1 MVFVTALNKTV
12 SDPAGNGTGAKALT
26 ANLADAL
33 IAFQAAVP
41 TIHENDSSFHGKFAN
56 LPGILSTIN
65 PVLRSVGLA
74 VSQLPAD
81 TAEGPGL
88 RTTLLHTSGESLSAV
103 TPLCIQE
110 GLDSKGRPLNV
121 TQEWGKAVTYT
132 RRYALQ
138 AVLGICVGIEDN
150 DADAEPTGFA
160 PPAKAAPKAEKK
172 APEPAKFTAA
182 DRQQCV
188 DIIKGEGGQDIKNK
202 FMAKFYPEAEN
213 LFPEMFEKQEHLN
226 FLTSCNGAAI

>member
-1 MVFVTALNKTV
+1 MVLVTALNKTV
-12 SDPAGNGTGAKALT
+12 SGPAGNGTGATALT
-26 ANLADAL
+26 ANLAQAL

-41 TIHENDSSFHGKFAN
+41 TIHENADSFHGKFAN
-56 LPGILSTIN
+56 LPGVLGTIS
-65 PVLRSVGLA
+65 PALREAGLV
-74 VSQLPAD
+74 VSQTP
-81 TAEGPGL
+81 EEVNGHPGL

-103 TPLCIQE
+103 TPLAVQP
-110 GLDSKGRPLNV
+110 GKNL

-160 PPAKAAPKAEKK
+160 PPAKATPKAEKK
-172 APEPAKFTAA
+172 APQPAKFTA
-182 DRQQCV
+182 DHRQQCV
-188 DIIKGEGGQDIKNK
+188 DIIKGEGGQDIKAK

-213 LFPEMFEKQEHLN
+213 LFPEMFEKQEHLD